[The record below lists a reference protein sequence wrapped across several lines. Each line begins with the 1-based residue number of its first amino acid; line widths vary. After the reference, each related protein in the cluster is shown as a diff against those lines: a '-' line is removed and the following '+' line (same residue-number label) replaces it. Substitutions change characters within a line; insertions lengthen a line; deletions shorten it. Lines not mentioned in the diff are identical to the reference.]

1 MAPLTNRGTDRRAH
15 GYNPAMPSSTLII
28 VVGSWVVLAVL
39 TVVAYRFNR
48 SQRR

>member
-1 MAPLTNRGTDRRAH
+1 
-15 GYNPAMPSSTLII
+15 MPSSTLII
-28 VVGSWVVLAVL
+28 VVGSWFVLAVL

>member
-1 MAPLTNRGTDRRAH
+1 
-15 GYNPAMPSSTLII
+15 MPSSTLII

-48 SQRR
+48 SRKGD

>member
-1 MAPLTNRGTDRRAH
+1 
-15 GYNPAMPSSTLII
+15 MPSSTLII

-48 SQRR
+48 SQGR